1 MGPVQRTVQG
11 GGGLFGFYP
20 PAADESLSAERAL
33 LQVSLVRTTLG
44 ELGSC
49 NGGARRRAKPGVTG
63 CFFMPTEMLLTV
75 FDTVRCTAASE
86 FQEAR
91 SKQKPAPRSLHAV
104 RAGSRPGTTLRP
116 HHFDGLRRARV
127 SSSCPSPWV
136 LGRCMALSFLLR
148 LGRVALSSCN
158 QHSDILRTT
167 ATSSEY
173 VGMQSRAGKWCRF
186 DPCSHWFLRF
196 YPSMMRDIVRSTK
209 QILSFSQIIR
219 RSACFRHIAFI
230 MYQNIIYI

>member
-91 SKQKPAPRSLHAV
+91 SKQKPVPRSLLAV
-104 RAGSRPGTTLRP
+104 RAGSRPGTT
-116 HHFDGLRRARV
+116 HFDGLRRARV

-158 QHSDILRTT
+158 QHSDILRAA
-167 ATSSEY
+167 ATS
-173 VGMQSRAGKWCRF
+173 MLACSRGQGSGAVSIRAVTGSF
-186 DPCSHWFLRF
+186 
-196 YPSMMRDIVRSTK
+196 V
-209 QILSFSQIIR
+209 LS
-219 RSACFRHIAFI
+219 
-230 MYQNIIYI
+230 